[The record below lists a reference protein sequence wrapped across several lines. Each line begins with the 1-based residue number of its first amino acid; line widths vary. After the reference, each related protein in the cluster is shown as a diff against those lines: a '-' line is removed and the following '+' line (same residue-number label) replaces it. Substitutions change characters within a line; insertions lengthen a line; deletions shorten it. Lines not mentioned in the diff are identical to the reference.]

1 MSRGLGRTGNQIL
14 RVVASWHI
22 KKWFLSFDLLFN
34 FTHENKNLP
43 LTNFTRNINRFC
55 PRCKSQ
61 KRRSLLDGKAFLKY
75 EKLTIVEYSIKD
87 LTGNEFLS
95 LQIKESPTTHA
106 SYLVLYFTEAK
117 RRIESTSIDRISGM
131 GSKSMIEKLIT

>member
-1 MSRGLGRTGNQIL
+1 MLPSTVFSQD
-14 RVVASWHI
+14 VKV
-22 KKWFLSFDLLFN
+22 KKD
-34 FTHENKNLP
+34 EV
-43 LTNFTRNINRFC
+43 
-55 PRCKSQ
+55 
-61 KRRSLLDGKAFLKY
+61 LLDGKAFLNY

-87 LTGNEFLS
+87 VTGNEFLS

-131 GSKSMIEKLIT
+131 GSKTMIEKLITWLLKDKVLNADGTINPEKLEVFSEKYNDYK